1 MRLRTEIIV
10 EGDPDELEKI
20 ILVEKSVK
28 GRSRVKYEKRE
39 KFKIVIE
46 SDDVNAMRAAVN
58 SHLLLI
64 KTMEKADVQWKSLNK

>member
-1 MRLRTEIIV
+1 MKLRTEITV

-20 ILVEKSVK
+20 ILVEKSVR
-28 GRSRVKYEKRE
+28 GRSRVKYEKKE

-64 KTMEKADVQWKSLNK
+64 KTMEKADAQWKSLNK